1 MGLSAYLMKPVLNR
15 LDRMERLMIIQ
26 GAQMQKTLEE
36 FNKVLKDLDDATSA
50 VAADLEALK
59 DQLANQGLDPDAEA
73 AVFAKLEMAAA
84 RLKGLAADPETPVP
98 PAPLIG

>member
-1 MGLSAYLMKPVLNR
+1 MGLSAYLFKPILER
-15 LDRMERLMIIQ
+15 LDRMEKKLIDQ

-36 FNKVLKDLDDATSA
+36 FLQVLKDLDEATTQ

-59 DQLANQGLDPDAEA
+59 EQIANQGLTPEAEA
-73 AVFAKLEMAAA
+73 EVFAKLEAAAA

-98 PAPLIG
+98 SAE